1 MRLCSTPKNEAL
13 LNTKNEALLN
23 TKKRLCSTPR
33 VQKTRLCSTPIK
45 EALLNTKSSEN
56 EALLNTRKLDSA
68 QHPKLDFVAS
78 RVIHFSFP
86 LH

>member
-56 EALLNTRKLDSA
+56 EALLNT
-68 QHPKLDFVAS
+68 Q
-78 RVIHFSFP
+78 
-86 LH
+86 

>member
-1 MRLCSTPKNEAL
+1 MRLCSTP
-13 LNTKNEALLN
+13 KNEALLN

-56 EALLNTRKLDSA
+56 EALLNT
-68 QHPKLDFVAS
+68 Q
-78 RVIHFSFP
+78 
-86 LH
+86 